1 MALKTLPF
9 DAAEGIETAEDV
21 AYFLEAAFENCDA
34 AHIAHAIG
42 VVARSRGMSALAEKT
57 GLSRQALYKAL
68 DERGNPS
75 LDTLLRVFN
84 ALGLQLSVKLAQPV

>member
-1 MALKTLPF
+1 MALKTIPF
-9 DAAEGIETAEDV
+9 DPADGIQTAEDV
-21 AYFLEAAFENCDA
+21 AFFLEAAFEDCDP

-75 LDTLLRVFN
+75 LDTLLKVFN
-84 ALGLQLSVKLAQPV
+84 ALGLRLSVKLSETA